1 MKDILEETGRAY
13 PLIAHDLSM
22 VRYISDRIG
31 VPHLCHLVETGTA
44 DEIFANPVHPYTK
57 SLLSAVP
64 VPNPV
69 VEKER
74 HPVTFDQRALG
85 IDYAQGTEHLVE
97 GTHKVLATDEEFRRW
112 TS

>member
-44 DEIFANPVHPYTK
+44 DEIFANPVHP
-57 SLLSAVP
+57 LHLEP
-64 VPNPV
+64 
-69 VEKER
+69 
-74 HPVTFDQRALG
+74 ALRG
-85 IDYAQGTEHLVE
+85 AGTQPRGGE
-97 GTHKVLATDEEFRRW
+97 GAPSRDL
-112 TS
+112 